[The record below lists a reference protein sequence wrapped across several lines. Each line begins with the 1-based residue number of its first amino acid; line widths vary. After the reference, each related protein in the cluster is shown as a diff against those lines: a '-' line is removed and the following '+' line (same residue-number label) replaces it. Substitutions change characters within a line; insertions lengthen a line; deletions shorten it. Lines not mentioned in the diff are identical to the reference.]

1 MLRISRHALL
11 ILLLG
16 ILLLPQLAAA
26 APQAA
31 PANPS
36 TSGNDTMLVRLKNG
50 LTVYIIRDSR
60 FPLVC
65 TRLFVGTGSANET
78 AEQAGISH
86 VLEHMVFKGTEKRPK
101 GQVARD
107 VESLG
112 GYLNAAT
119 SFDKT
124 WFITDM
130 PAKHWKTGMDV
141 VKDMAFHPSLDPAE
155 LEAEKDV
162 IVSELKGGDDTPT
175 RRLFE
180 DLQVAGLA
188 HTVYGRPIIG
198 FEKTIRA
205 VTADDLRAYIRT
217 WYQPQNMMLLVAG
230 DIDPKAVLAHAE
242 ELFGDLKNDTILP
255 EPAPVQLE
263 GAAGGP
269 RVEVTYGPWNKVYL
283 GIALPAPALG
293 DQRSIDL
300 DVLAYAL
307 GGDGTSQFYR
317 KYRYEKQLV
326 DSISVGN
333 MSLNRAG
340 RFYMVAQLDA
350 DKVEPFWQEFTR
362 DLAALDAGKITP
374 DVIERARFNYED
386 GMDRASETLDGLT
399 SWKATVQFELGGPQG
414 EANVR
419 HALAAVDSA
428 RLRQAQDLWL
438 RPDQVRVRVL
448 APEKAKLPDLD
459 AILQHNWPAPAVERQ
474 KAAAAAEK
482 VGKREIVDLG
492 QGRTVILQPDRT
504 IPYVSLEIL
513 RPGGN
518 ALLKPADQGLAQLTA
533 ATLTDG
539 CGTRDLDAMER
550 FVAERAA
557 SLSASAGVQSFTVSL
572 TGPARFNADYFALL
586 GDLLHKPTFAEKD
599 VRRQADTLKAALV
612 RRQDNPMSFMGSKI
626 NGFLFPGGQPYGFD
640 GLGTTENQDRFG
652 PGDVQAFWKQQN
664 AQPWILSV
672 AGDFDREKV
681 LAFARSLP
689 VPTAPAVD
697 VPQPTWGADKR
708 LPLSLPGRQQAH
720 LLLAFHAVPLDH
732 PDAPALMLLESVLS
746 GQSGLLFNKLRDEQ
760 GLGYTVTAF
769 YRSLPEAGFMAFYIG
784 TTPRNLDVARQGF
797 SGIIKDI
804 KTDLLPAELLAKGL
818 NRMEGSYYRGRQSLG
833 ARADEAASE
842 RLLGQP
848 QDFQKRLLEK
858 AAKVTPEQL
867 REVARKYL
875 LVDKMYEVTLLP

>member
-50 LTVYIIRDSR
+50 LTVHIIRDSR

-155 LEAEKDV
+155 LEAEKNV

-340 RFYMVAQLDA
+340 LFYMVAQLDA

-612 RRQDNPMSFMGSKI
+612 RRQDNPMSFMGSKV

>member
-16 ILLLPQLAAA
+16 ILLVPQLAAA

-101 GQVARD
+101 GQVPRD

-119 SFDKT
+119 IFDKT

-340 RFYMVAQLDA
+340 LFYMVAQLDA

-362 DLAALDAGKITP
+362 DLASLDAGKITP

-482 VGKREIVDLG
+482 VDKREIVDLG

-640 GLGTTENQDRFG
+640 GLGTAENQDRFG

>member
-16 ILLLPQLAAA
+16 ILLVPQLAAA

-162 IVSELKGGDDTPT
+162 IVSELKGGDDTPP

-340 RFYMVAQLDA
+340 LFYMVAQLDA

-459 AILQHNWPAPAVERQ
+459 AILQRNWPAPAVERQ

-482 VGKREIVDLG
+482 VGEREIVDLG

-626 NGFLFPGGQPYGFD
+626 NGILFPGGQPYGFD
-640 GLGTTENQDRFG
+640 GLGTAENQDRFG

>member
-198 FEKTIRA
+198 FEKTIRT

-340 RFYMVAQLDA
+340 LFYMVAQLDA

-448 APEKAKLPDLD
+448 A
-459 AILQHNWPAPAVERQ
+459 PAPAVERQ

-640 GLGTTENQDRFG
+640 GLGTAENQDRFG

>member
-65 TRLFVGTGSANET
+65 TRLYVGTGSANET

-124 WFITDM
+124 WYITDM

-242 ELFGDLKNDTILP
+242 ELFGDLKNDAILP
-255 EPAPVQLE
+255 EPAPVRLE

-269 RVEVTYGPWNKVYL
+269 RVEVTRGPWNKVYL

-340 RFYMVAQLDA
+340 LFYMVAQLDA

-448 APEKAKLPDLD
+448 APEKAQLPDLD
-459 AILQHNWPAPAVERQ
+459 AILQRNWPAPAAERQ
-474 KAAAAAEK
+474 KAAAVAEK

-518 ALLKPADQGLAQLTA
+518 ALLKSADQGLAQLTA

-640 GLGTTENQDRFG
+640 GLGTAENQDRFG
-652 PGDVQAFWKQQN
+652 PGDVQTFWKQQN

-672 AGDFDREKV
+672 VGDFDREKV

-689 VPTAPAVD
+689 VPTASAVD
-697 VPQPTWGADKR
+697 VPQPSWGADKR

-769 YRSLPEAGFMAFYIG
+769 YRSLPKAGFMAFYIG
-784 TTPRNLDVARQGF
+784 TTPRNLDVSRQGF

-804 KTDLLPAELLAKGL
+804 KTDLLPADLLAKGL

-875 LVDKMYEVTLLP
+875 LVDNMYEVTLLP

>member
-65 TRLFVGTGSANET
+65 TRLYVGTGSANET

-124 WFITDM
+124 WYITDM

-242 ELFGDLKNDTILP
+242 ELFGDLKNDAILP
-255 EPAPVQLE
+255 EPAPVRLE

-269 RVEVTYGPWNKVYL
+269 RVEVTRGPWNKVYL

-340 RFYMVAQLDA
+340 LFYMVAQLDA

-448 APEKAKLPDLD
+448 APEKAQLPDLD
-459 AILQHNWPAPAVERQ
+459 AILQRNWPAPAAERQ

-640 GLGTTENQDRFG
+640 GLGTAENQDRFG

-689 VPTAPAVD
+689 VPTASAVD
-697 VPQPTWGADKR
+697 VAQPSWGADKR

-769 YRSLPEAGFMAFYIG
+769 YRSLPKAGFMAFYIG

-804 KTDLLPAELLAKGL
+804 KTDLLPADLLAKGL

-867 REVARKYL
+867 REVARKFL
-875 LVDKMYEVTLLP
+875 LVDNMYEVTLLP

>member
-65 TRLFVGTGSANET
+65 TRLYVGTGSANET

-124 WFITDM
+124 WYITDM

-230 DIDPKAVLAHAE
+230 DIDSKAVLAHAE
-242 ELFGDLKNDTILP
+242 ELFGDLKNDAILP
-255 EPAPVQLE
+255 EPAPVRLE

-269 RVEVTYGPWNKVYL
+269 RVEVTRGPWNKVYL

-340 RFYMVAQLDA
+340 LFYMVAQLDA

-448 APEKAKLPDLD
+448 APEKAQLPDLD
-459 AILQHNWPAPAVERQ
+459 AILQRNWPAPAAERQ

-640 GLGTTENQDRFG
+640 GLGTAENQDRFG

-689 VPTAPAVD
+689 VPTASAVD
-697 VPQPTWGADKR
+697 VPQPSWGADKR

-769 YRSLPEAGFMAFYIG
+769 YRSLPKAGFMAFYIG

-804 KTDLLPAELLAKGL
+804 KTDLLPADLLAKGL

-875 LVDKMYEVTLLP
+875 LVDNMYEVTLLP

>member
-31 PANPS
+31 SANPS

-119 SFDKT
+119 RFDTT

-340 RFYMVAQLDA
+340 LFYMVAQLDA

-640 GLGTTENQDRFG
+640 GLGTAENQDRFG

-697 VPQPTWGADKR
+697 VPQPIWGADKR

-784 TTPRNLDVARQGF
+784 TTPRTLDVARRGF

>member
-65 TRLFVGTGSANET
+65 TRLYVGTGSANET

-124 WFITDM
+124 WYITDM

-242 ELFGDLKNDTILP
+242 ELFGDLKNDAILP
-255 EPAPVQLE
+255 EPAPVRLE

-269 RVEVTYGPWNKVYL
+269 RVEVTRGPWNKVYL

-333 MSLNRAG
+333 MSLDRAG
-340 RFYMVAQLDA
+340 LFYMVAQLDA

-448 APEKAKLPDLD
+448 APEKAQLPDLD
-459 AILQHNWPAPAVERQ
+459 AILQRNWPAPAAERQ

-539 CGTRDLDAMER
+539 CGTRDLDAMEC

-640 GLGTTENQDRFG
+640 GLGTAENQDRFG

-689 VPTAPAVD
+689 VPTASAVD
-697 VPQPTWGADKR
+697 VAQPSWGADKR

-769 YRSLPEAGFMAFYIG
+769 YRSLPKAGFMAFYIG

-804 KTDLLPAELLAKGL
+804 KTDLLPADLLAKGL

-875 LVDKMYEVTLLP
+875 LVDNMYEVTLLP

>member
-340 RFYMVAQLDA
+340 LFYMVAQLDA

-362 DLAALDAGKITP
+362 DLASLDAGKITP

-640 GLGTTENQDRFG
+640 GLGTAENQDRFG
-652 PGDVQAFWKQQN
+652 PGNVQAFWKQQN

>member
-16 ILLLPQLAAA
+16 ILLVPQLAAA

-155 LEAEKDV
+155 LEAEKNV

-340 RFYMVAQLDA
+340 LFYMVAQLDA

-399 SWKATVQFELGGPQG
+399 SRKATVQFELGGPQG

-419 HALAAVDSA
+419 HVLAAVDSA

-867 REVARKYL
+867 REVARKYV

>member
-65 TRLFVGTGSANET
+65 TRLYVGTGSANET

-124 WFITDM
+124 WYITDM

-180 DLQVAGLA
+180 NLQVAGLA

-242 ELFGDLKNDTILP
+242 ELFGDLKNDAILP
-255 EPAPVQLE
+255 EPAPVRLE

-269 RVEVTYGPWNKVYL
+269 RVEVTRGPWNKVYL

-340 RFYMVAQLDA
+340 LFYMVAQLDA

-448 APEKAKLPDLD
+448 APEKAQLPDLD
-459 AILQHNWPAPAVERQ
+459 AILQRNWPAPAAERQ
-474 KAAAAAEK
+474 KAAAVAEK

-599 VRRQADTLKAALV
+599 VRHQADTLKAALV

-640 GLGTTENQDRFG
+640 GLGTAENQDRFG

-689 VPTAPAVD
+689 VPTASAVD
-697 VPQPTWGADKR
+697 VPQPSWGADKR

-769 YRSLPEAGFMAFYIG
+769 YRSLPKAGFMAFYIG

-804 KTDLLPAELLAKGL
+804 KTELLPADLLAKGL

-842 RLLGQP
+842 HLLGQP

-875 LVDKMYEVTLLP
+875 LVDNMYEVTLLP

>member
-65 TRLFVGTGSANET
+65 TRLYVGTGSANET

-124 WFITDM
+124 WYITDM

-242 ELFGDLKNDTILP
+242 ELFGDLKNDAILP
-255 EPAPVQLE
+255 EPAPVRLE

-269 RVEVTYGPWNKVYL
+269 RVEVTRGPWNKVYL

-333 MSLNRAG
+333 MSLDRAG
-340 RFYMVAQLDA
+340 LFYMVAQLDA

-448 APEKAKLPDLD
+448 APEKAQLPDLD
-459 AILQHNWPAPAVERQ
+459 AILQRNWPAPAAERQ

-640 GLGTTENQDRFG
+640 GLGTAENQDRFG

-672 AGDFDREKV
+672 VGDFDREKV

-689 VPTAPAVD
+689 VPTASAVD
-697 VPQPTWGADKR
+697 VPQPSWGADKR

-769 YRSLPEAGFMAFYIG
+769 YRSLPKAGFMAFYIG

-804 KTDLLPAELLAKGL
+804 KTELLPADLLAKGL

-875 LVDKMYEVTLLP
+875 LVDNMYEVTLLP

>member
-65 TRLFVGTGSANET
+65 TRLYVGTGSANET

-124 WFITDM
+124 WYITDM

-242 ELFGDLKNDTILP
+242 ELFGDLKNDAILP
-255 EPAPVQLE
+255 EPAPVRLE

-269 RVEVTYGPWNKVYL
+269 RVEVTRGPWNKVYL

-333 MSLNRAG
+333 MSLDRAG
-340 RFYMVAQLDA
+340 LFYMVAQLDA

-448 APEKAKLPDLD
+448 APEKAQLPDLD
-459 AILQHNWPAPAVERQ
+459 AILQRNWPAPAAERQ
-474 KAAAAAEK
+474 KAAAVAEK

-518 ALLKPADQGLAQLTA
+518 ALLKSADQGLAQLTA

-640 GLGTTENQDRFG
+640 GLGTAENQDRFG
-652 PGDVQAFWKQQN
+652 PKDVQTFWKQQN

-689 VPTAPAVD
+689 VPTASAVD
-697 VPQPTWGADKR
+697 VAQPSWGADKR

-769 YRSLPEAGFMAFYIG
+769 YRSLPKAGFMAFYIG

-804 KTDLLPAELLAKGL
+804 KTDLLPADLLAKGL

-875 LVDKMYEVTLLP
+875 LVDNMYEVTLLP

>member
-65 TRLFVGTGSANET
+65 TRLYVGTGSANET

-124 WFITDM
+124 WYITDM

-242 ELFGDLKNDTILP
+242 ELFGDLKNDAILP
-255 EPAPVQLE
+255 EPAPVRLE

-269 RVEVTYGPWNKVYL
+269 RVEVTRGPWNKVYL

-340 RFYMVAQLDA
+340 LFYMVAQLDA

-448 APEKAKLPDLD
+448 APEKAQLPDLD
-459 AILQHNWPAPAVERQ
+459 AILQRNWPAPAAERQ
-474 KAAAAAEK
+474 KAAAVAEK

-518 ALLKPADQGLAQLTA
+518 ALLKSADQGLAQLTA

-640 GLGTTENQDRFG
+640 GLGTAENQDRFG
-652 PGDVQAFWKQQN
+652 PGDVQTFWKQQN

-672 AGDFDREKV
+672 VGDFDREKV

-689 VPTAPAVD
+689 VPTASAVD
-697 VPQPTWGADKR
+697 VPQPSWGADKR

-769 YRSLPEAGFMAFYIG
+769 YRSLPKAGFMAFYIG

-804 KTDLLPAELLAKGL
+804 KTDLLPADLLAKGL

-875 LVDKMYEVTLLP
+875 LVDNMYEVTLLP

>member
-16 ILLLPQLAAA
+16 ILLVPQLAAA

-101 GQVARD
+101 GQVPRD

-119 SFDKT
+119 RFDKT

-340 RFYMVAQLDA
+340 LFYMVAQLDA

-362 DLAALDAGKITP
+362 DLASLDAGKITP

-459 AILQHNWPAPAVERQ
+459 AILQRNWPAPAVERQ

-482 VGKREIVDLG
+482 VDKREIVDLG

-640 GLGTTENQDRFG
+640 GLGTAENQDRFG

>member
-50 LTVYIIRDSR
+50 LTVHIIRDSR

-130 PAKHWKTGMDV
+130 PAKHWETGMDV

-155 LEAEKDV
+155 LEAEKNV

-340 RFYMVAQLDA
+340 LFYMVAQLDA

-760 GLGYTVTAF
+760 GLGYTVTAV

>member
-242 ELFGDLKNDTILP
+242 ELFSDLKNDTILP

-340 RFYMVAQLDA
+340 LFYMVAQLDA

-640 GLGTTENQDRFG
+640 GLGTAENQDRFG

>member
-1 MLRISRHALL
+1 
-11 ILLLG
+11 
-16 ILLLPQLAAA
+16 
-26 APQAA
+26 
-31 PANPS
+31 
-36 TSGNDTMLVRLKNG
+36 MLVRLKNG

-141 VKDMAFHPSLDPAE
+141 VKVMAFHPSLDPAE

-217 WYQPQNMMLLVAG
+217 WYQPQNMMLLVAS

-340 RFYMVAQLDA
+340 LFYMVAQLDA

-640 GLGTTENQDRFG
+640 GLGTAENQDRFG

-689 VPTAPAVD
+689 VPTASAVD

>member
-340 RFYMVAQLDA
+340 LFYMVAQLDA

-459 AILQHNWPAPAVERQ
+459 AILQRNWPAPAVERQ

-640 GLGTTENQDRFG
+640 GLGTAENQDRFG

-708 LPLSLPGRQQAH
+708 LLLSLPGRQQAH

>member
-16 ILLLPQLAAA
+16 ILLVPQLAAA

-340 RFYMVAQLDA
+340 LFYMVAQLDA

-640 GLGTTENQDRFG
+640 GLGTAENQDRFG
-652 PGDVQAFWKQQN
+652 PGNVQAFWKQQN

>member
-155 LEAEKDV
+155 LEAEKNV

-205 VTADDLRAYIRT
+205 VTVDDLRAYIRT

-242 ELFGDLKNDTILP
+242 ELFGDLKNDTILA
-255 EPAPVQLE
+255 EPAPVQVE

-340 RFYMVAQLDA
+340 LFYMVAQLDA

-612 RRQDNPMSFMGSKI
+612 RRQDNPMSFMRST
-626 NGFLFPGGQPYGFD
+626 LHAPLSLCGQPYGSD
-640 GLGTTENQDRFG
+640 GLGPAATQDRFG
-652 PGDVQAFWKQQN
+652 PRDVQEFWKQQN

-875 LVDKMYEVTLLP
+875 LVDNMYEVTLLP

>member
-16 ILLLPQLAAA
+16 ILLVPQLAAA

-101 GQVARD
+101 GQVPRD

-340 RFYMVAQLDA
+340 LFYMVAQLDA

-459 AILQHNWPAPAVERQ
+459 AILQRNWPAPAVERQ

-640 GLGTTENQDRFG
+640 GLGTAENQDRFG

>member
-1 MLRISRHALL
+1 MLRIFRHALP

-26 APQAA
+26 ASQAA

-36 TSGNDTMLVRLKNG
+36 TPGNDTMLVRLKNG

-65 TRLFVGTGSANET
+65 TRLYVGTGSANET
-78 AEQAGISH
+78 AGQAGISH

-124 WFITDM
+124 WYITDM
-130 PAKHWKTGMDV
+130 PARHWKTGMDV

-230 DIDPKAVLAHAE
+230 DIDPKAVLAYAE
-242 ELFGDLKNDTILP
+242 ELFGDLKNDTVLP
-255 EPAPVQLE
+255 APAPVQLE

-269 RVEVTYGPWNKVYL
+269 RVEVTRGPWNKVYL

-340 RFYMVAQLDA
+340 LFYMVAQLDA

-386 GMDRASETLDGLT
+386 GMDRAGETLDGLT

-419 HALAAVDSA
+419 HALAAVDGA

-448 APEKAKLPDLD
+448 APEKAQLPDLD
-459 AILQHNWPAPAVERQ
+459 AILQRNWPAPAVERQ
-474 KAAAAAEK
+474 KAATAVEK
-482 VGKREIVDLG
+482 AGKREIVDLG

-539 CGTRDLDAMER
+539 CGTRDLDAIER

-612 RRQDNPMSFMGSKI
+612 RRQDNPMSFMGSRI

-640 GLGTTENQDRFG
+640 GLGTAENQDRFG

-689 VPTAPAVD
+689 VPTAPAVE
-697 VPQPTWGADKR
+697 VPQPAWGADKR

-797 SGIIKDI
+797 SAIIKDI
-804 KTDLLPAELLAKGL
+804 KTELLPAGLLAKGL

-833 ARADEAASE
+833 ARADEAAGE

-848 QDFQKRLLEK
+848 QDFQKLLLEK
-858 AAKVTPEQL
+858 AARVTPEQL
-867 REVARKYL
+867 RDVARKYL
-875 LVDKMYEVTLLP
+875 LVDNMYEVTLLP

>member
-86 VLEHMVFKGTEKRPK
+86 VLEHMVFKGTETRPK

-155 LEAEKDV
+155 LEAEKNV

-340 RFYMVAQLDA
+340 LFYMVAQLDA

-362 DLAALDAGKITP
+362 DLAALDASKITP

-399 SWKATVQFELGGPQG
+399 SRKATVQFELGGPQG

-681 LAFARSLP
+681 LAFACSLP

>member
-16 ILLLPQLAAA
+16 ILLVPQLAAA

-101 GQVARD
+101 GQVPRD

-340 RFYMVAQLDA
+340 LFYMVAQLDA

-640 GLGTTENQDRFG
+640 GLGTAENQDRFG

-689 VPTAPAVD
+689 VPTVPAVD

>member
-50 LTVYIIRDSR
+50 LTVHIIRDSR

-155 LEAEKDV
+155 LEAEKNV

-340 RFYMVAQLDA
+340 LFYMVAQLDA

-599 VRRQADTLKAALV
+599 VRRQADTLRAALV
-612 RRQDNPMSFMGSKI
+612 RRQDKPMSFMGSQI

-640 GLGTTENQDRFG
+640 GLGTTETQDRFG

>member
-65 TRLFVGTGSANET
+65 TRLYVGTGSANET

-124 WFITDM
+124 WYITDM

-242 ELFGDLKNDTILP
+242 ELFGDLKNDAILP
-255 EPAPVQLE
+255 EPAPVRLE

-269 RVEVTYGPWNKVYL
+269 RVEVTRGPWNKVYL

-340 RFYMVAQLDA
+340 LFYMVAQLDA

-448 APEKAKLPDLD
+448 APEKAQLPDLD
-459 AILQHNWPAPAVERQ
+459 AILQRNWPAPAAERQ

-640 GLGTTENQDRFG
+640 GLGTAENQDRFG

-689 VPTAPAVD
+689 VPTASAVD
-697 VPQPTWGADKR
+697 VAQPSWGADKR

-769 YRSLPEAGFMAFYIG
+769 YRSLPKAGFMAFYIG

-804 KTDLLPAELLAKGL
+804 KTDLLPADLLAKGL

-875 LVDKMYEVTLLP
+875 LVDNMYEVTLLP

>member
-300 DVLAYAL
+300 NVLAYAL

-340 RFYMVAQLDA
+340 LFYMVAQLDA

-640 GLGTTENQDRFG
+640 GLGTAENQDRFG

>member
-340 RFYMVAQLDA
+340 LFYMVAQLDA

-459 AILQHNWPAPAVERQ
+459 AILQRNWPAPAVERQ

-640 GLGTTENQDRFG
+640 GLGTAENQDRFG

-797 SGIIKDI
+797 SGIIRDI

-867 REVARKYL
+867 RDVARKYL

>member
-16 ILLLPQLAAA
+16 ILLVPQLAAA

-340 RFYMVAQLDA
+340 LFYMVAQLDA

-640 GLGTTENQDRFG
+640 GLGTAENQDRFG

-804 KTDLLPAELLAKGL
+804 KTDLLPVELLAKGL

>member
-65 TRLFVGTGSANET
+65 TRLYVGTGSANET

-124 WFITDM
+124 WYITDM

-242 ELFGDLKNDTILP
+242 ELFGDLKNDAILP
-255 EPAPVQLE
+255 EPAPVRLE

-269 RVEVTYGPWNKVYL
+269 RVEVTRGPWNKVYL

-333 MSLNRAG
+333 MSLDRAG
-340 RFYMVAQLDA
+340 LFYMVAQLDA

-448 APEKAKLPDLD
+448 APEKAQLPDLD
-459 AILQHNWPAPAVERQ
+459 AILQRNWPAPAAERQ
-474 KAAAAAEK
+474 KAAAVAEK

-640 GLGTTENQDRFG
+640 GLGTAENQDRFG

-689 VPTAPAVD
+689 VPTASAVD
-697 VPQPTWGADKR
+697 VAQPSWGADKR

-769 YRSLPEAGFMAFYIG
+769 YRSLPKAGFMAFYIG

-804 KTDLLPAELLAKGL
+804 KTELLPADLLAKGL

-875 LVDKMYEVTLLP
+875 LVDNMYEVTLLP

>member
-155 LEAEKDV
+155 LEAEKNV

-340 RFYMVAQLDA
+340 LFYMVAQLDA

-399 SWKATVQFELGGPQG
+399 SRKATVQFELGGPQG

-640 GLGTTENQDRFG
+640 GLGTAENQDRFG

>member
-50 LTVYIIRDSR
+50 LTVHIIRDSR

-155 LEAEKDV
+155 LEAEKNV

-340 RFYMVAQLDA
+340 LFYMVAQLDA

-362 DLAALDAGKITP
+362 DLASLDAGKITP
-374 DVIERARFNYED
+374 DVIKRARFNYED

-399 SWKATVQFELGGPQG
+399 SWKATVQFELGGPRG

>member
-26 APQAA
+26 ASQAA

-124 WFITDM
+124 WYITDM

-205 VTADDLRAYIRT
+205 VTVDDLRAYIRT

-269 RVEVTYGPWNKVYL
+269 RVEVTRGPWNKVYL

-300 DVLAYAL
+300 NVLAYAL

-340 RFYMVAQLDA
+340 LFYMVAQLDA

-448 APEKAKLPDLD
+448 APEKAQLPDLD
-459 AILQHNWPAPAVERQ
+459 AILQRNWPAPAVERQ
-474 KAAAAAEK
+474 KASAVAEK

-626 NGFLFPGGQPYGFD
+626 NGFLFPGGQSYGFD
-640 GLGTTENQDRFG
+640 GLGTAENQDRFG

-689 VPTAPAVD
+689 VPTAPALD

-804 KTDLLPAELLAKGL
+804 KTDLLPADLLAKGL

-875 LVDKMYEVTLLP
+875 LVDNMYEVTLLP

>member
-65 TRLFVGTGSANET
+65 TRLYVGTGSANET

-124 WFITDM
+124 WYITDM
-130 PAKHWKTGMDV
+130 PARHWKTGMDV

-205 VTADDLRAYIRT
+205 VTVDDLRAYIHT

-269 RVEVTYGPWNKVYL
+269 RVEVTRGPWNKVYL

-340 RFYMVAQLDA
+340 LFYMVAQLDA

-640 GLGTTENQDRFG
+640 GLGTAENQDRFG

>member
-31 PANPS
+31 SANPS

-340 RFYMVAQLDA
+340 LFYMVAQLDA

-459 AILQHNWPAPAVERQ
+459 AILQRNWPAPAVERQ

-533 ATLTDG
+533 ATPTDG

-640 GLGTTENQDRFG
+640 GLGTAENQDRFG

>member
-16 ILLLPQLAAA
+16 ILLVPQLAAA

-36 TSGNDTMLVRLKNG
+36 ISGNDTMLVRLKNG

-340 RFYMVAQLDA
+340 LFYMVAQLDA

-640 GLGTTENQDRFG
+640 GLGTAENQDRFG

-720 LLLAFHAVPLDH
+720 LLLAFHAVSLDH

-804 KTDLLPAELLAKGL
+804 KTDLLPVELLAKGL

-848 QDFQKRLLEK
+848 QDFQKHLLEK

>member
-340 RFYMVAQLDA
+340 LFYMVAQLDA

-459 AILQHNWPAPAVERQ
+459 AILQRNWPAPAVERQ

-550 FVAERAA
+550 FVAEHAA

-626 NGFLFPGGQPYGFD
+626 NVFLFPGGQPYGFD
-640 GLGTTENQDRFG
+640 GLGTAENQDRFG

>member
-65 TRLFVGTGSANET
+65 TRLYVGTGSANET

-124 WFITDM
+124 WYITDM

-180 DLQVAGLA
+180 NLQVAGLA

-242 ELFGDLKNDTILP
+242 ELFGDLKNDAILP
-255 EPAPVQLE
+255 EPAPVRLE

-269 RVEVTYGPWNKVYL
+269 RVEVTRGPWNKVYL

-333 MSLNRAG
+333 MSLDRAG
-340 RFYMVAQLDA
+340 LFYMVAQLDA

-448 APEKAKLPDLD
+448 APEKAQLPDLD
-459 AILQHNWPAPAVERQ
+459 AILQRNWPAPAAERQ

-640 GLGTTENQDRFG
+640 GLGTAENQDRFG

-689 VPTAPAVD
+689 VPTASAVD
-697 VPQPTWGADKR
+697 VPQPSWGADKR

-769 YRSLPEAGFMAFYIG
+769 YRSLPKAGFMAFYIG

-804 KTDLLPAELLAKGL
+804 KTDLLPADLLAKGL

-875 LVDKMYEVTLLP
+875 LVDNMYEVTLLP